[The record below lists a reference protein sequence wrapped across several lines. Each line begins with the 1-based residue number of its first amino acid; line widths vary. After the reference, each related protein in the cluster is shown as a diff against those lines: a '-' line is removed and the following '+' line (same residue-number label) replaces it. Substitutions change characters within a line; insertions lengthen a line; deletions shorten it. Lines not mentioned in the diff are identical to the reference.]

1 MLQELRGLFRS
12 GSCLDTTR
20 DSFAEMLALTYQMT
34 LSAGEMYFGKH
45 VTPEARTSLYQRDI
59 QVNMLER
66 SIRKRVVVHLTV
78 HETRC
83 DVSSALRLIM
93 LVKDLER
100 IGDYCKNLSEVV
112 DLQPEPLPDVEIVR
126 ELGEI
131 RKGVED
137 AFHTLS
143 RIFSASD
150 RDQALDFI
158 RRGRAIA
165 HRCDALIT
173 KISHSGY
180 DAATT
185 TALVLGTRYYK
196 RIGGHVLNLLTS
208 IVMPLHKVDY
218 FDEDEVR
225 EGAPSS

>member
-1 MLQELRGLFRS
+1 MFQELLGLFRS
-12 GSCLDTTR
+12 GSCLHAMR

-45 VTPEARTSLYQRDI
+45 VTPEERTRLYQRDV

-66 SIRKRVVVHLTV
+66 SIRKRLVVHLTV

-83 DVSSALRLIM
+83 DVSYALLLM
-93 LVKDLER
+93 TLVKDLER

-112 DLQPEPLPDVEIVR
+112 DLQPEPLPDGEIVR
-126 ELGEI
+126 ELRDI

-137 AFHTLS
+137 AFHALS
-143 RIFSASD
+143 QILSTSD
-150 RDQALDFI
+150 RDQALHFI
-158 RRGRAIA
+158 QRGREIA

-173 KISHSGY
+173 TISHSEH
-180 DAATT
+180 DATT
-185 TALVLGTRYYK
+185 TALVLGTRHYK

-208 IVMPLHKVDY
+208 SVMPLHKVDY
-218 FDEDEVR
+218 YDEEEVGR
-225 EGAPSS
+225 GA